1 MLAWSLINGW
11 TRLYLGVHYPSDVL
25 IGFLYGCL
33 VGFTV
38 YSVFYKLYFNITP
51 KLNYISS
58 QYTSTGYDKKD
69 IDVVLT
75 VFVLT
80 LSVMSVYS
88 ILNIGL

>member
-1 MLAWSLINGW
+1 MDVWSALQFI
-11 TRLYLGVHYPSDVL
+11 
-25 IGFLYGCL
+25 
-33 VGFTV
+33 
-38 YSVFYKLYFNITP
+38 LYFNITP

-80 LSVMSVYS
+80 LSVMSIYS